1 MTNKEIQYNARLAVL
16 AYQTPESIQWK
27 DYKLS
32 WAKWIEHKP
41 SDTQGFVA
49 IKNRTIFVVF
59 RGSESKKDFQNDG
72 SVQKVPFIKE
82 GEKVHIG
89 FKSCW
94 EPVAEDVYFA
104 ISEASERMSTVDSV
118 VVCGHSLGGAVATL
132 MAYSIKNRF
141 YGFHVE
147 CCTIGSP
154 RVGNKVFK
162 QNFDKSGIES
172 IRVVHNNDLVTH
184 TPYIG
189 FQHVNFQLRL
199 DSEGNVKK
207 GENTIGYLWD
217 YIKSIFTG
225 ENLKDHMGENYMS
238 AIDKW
243 VEK

>member
-1 MTNKEIQYNARLAVL
+1 MTNKEIQYNAGLAVL
-16 AYQTPESIQWK
+16 AYQTQESIDWENH
-27 DYKLS
+27 KLGLV
-32 WAKWIEHKP
+32 KWIEHKP

-49 IKNRTIFVVF
+49 IKNRRIYVVF

-72 SVQKVPFIKE
+72 SIQKVPFIKE

-94 EPVAEDVYFA
+94 EPVAEDVYSA
-104 ISEASERMSTVDSV
+104 IREANEGMSTVDSV
-118 VVCGHSLGGAVATL
+118 VVCGHSLGGAIATL
-132 MAYSIKNRF
+132 MAYSIKDRF

-162 QNFDKSGIES
+162 QNFDKSDIES

-199 DSEGNVKK
+199 DSDGNVKK
-207 GENTIGYLWD
+207 GENTLGYFWD
-217 YIKSIFTG
+217 YIKSLFSG
-225 ENLKDHMGENYMS
+225 ETIKDHMGENYMS

-243 VEK
+243 INK

>member
-1 MTNKEIQYNARLAVL
+1 MTNKEIQYNAGLAVL
-16 AYQTPESIQWK
+16 AYQTPESIQWN
-27 DYKLS
+27 DYKIS
-32 WAKWIEHKP
+32 WSKWIEHKP

-49 IKNRTIFVVF
+49 IKNRTIYVVF
-59 RGSESKKDFQNDG
+59 RGSESKKDFQNDA
-72 SVQKVPFIKE
+72 SIQKVPFIKE

-89 FKSCW
+89 FKSSW
-94 EPVAEDVYFA
+94 EPVAEDVYLA

-199 DSEGNVKK
+199 DSDGNVKK
-207 GENTIGYLWD
+207 GDGTLGYLWD

-225 ENLKDHMGENYMS
+225 ENIKDHMGENYMK
-238 AIDKW
+238 AINKWADK
-243 VEK
+243 

>member
-1 MTNKEIQYNARLAVL
+1 MTKKEIQYNAELAVL
-16 AYQTPESIQWK
+16 AYQAPESIQWN
-27 DYKLS
+27 DYKIIWS
-32 WAKWIEHKP
+32 KWIEHKP

-49 IKNRTIFVVF
+49 IKNRTIYVVF
-59 RGSESKKDFQNDG
+59 RGSESKKDFQNDA

-94 EPVAEDVYFA
+94 EPVVEDVYLA

-132 MAYSIKNRF
+132 MAYSVKNRF

-199 DSEGNVKK
+199 DSDGNVKK
-207 GENTIGYLWD
+207 GDGTLGYLWD
-217 YIKSIFTG
+217 YVKSIFTG
-225 ENLKDHMGENYMS
+225 ENIKDHMGENYMG
-238 AIDKW
+238 AINKWADK
-243 VEK
+243 

>member
-1 MTNKEIQYNARLAVL
+1 MTKKEIQYNAGLAVL
-16 AYQTPESIQWK
+16 AYQAPESIDWMK
-27 DYKLS
+27 YKLS
-32 WAKWIEHKP
+32 WVKWIEHKP

-49 IKNRTIFVVF
+49 IKNRTIYVVF
-59 RGSESKKDFQNDG
+59 RGSESKKDFQNDA
-72 SVQKVPFIKE
+72 SVQKVPFIKD

-89 FKSCW
+89 FKSSW
-94 EPVAEDVYFA
+94 EPVCEDVYAA
-104 ISEASERMSTVDSV
+104 ISEGSERMVTVDNL

-132 MAYSIKNRF
+132 MAYSIKKRF

-162 QNFDKSGIES
+162 QNFDKSGIDS

-189 FQHVNFQLRL
+189 FQHVNFQLRI
-199 DSEGNVKK
+199 DDEGNVKK
-207 GENTIGYLWD
+207 GENTLGYYWD

-225 ENLKDHMGENYMS
+225 ENIKDHMGENYMS

-243 VEK
+243 ADK

>member
-1 MTNKEIQYNARLAVL
+1 MTKKEIKYNAGLAVL
-16 AYQTPESIQWK
+16 AYQTQESINWK
-27 DYKLS
+27 DHKLGLV
-32 WAKWIEHKP
+32 KWIEHKP

-49 IKNRTIFVVF
+49 IKNRTIYVVF
-59 RGSESKKDFQNDG
+59 RGSESKKDFQNDA

-94 EPVAEDVYFA
+94 EPVAEDVYVA
-104 ISEASERMSTVDSV
+104 INEARDLMSTVDNL

-132 MAYSIKNRF
+132 MAHSIKDRF
-141 YGFHVE
+141 YGYHVE

-189 FQHVNFQLRL
+189 FQHVNFQLRI
-199 DSEGNVKK
+199 DDEGNVKK
-207 GENTIGYLWD
+207 GENTLGYFWD

>member
-1 MTNKEIQYNARLAVL
+1 MTNKEIQYNAGLAVL
-16 AYQTPESIQWK
+16 AYQTQESIDWENH
-27 DYKLS
+27 KLGLV
-32 WAKWIEHKP
+32 KWIEHKP

-49 IKNRTIFVVF
+49 IKNRRIYVVF
-59 RGSESKKDFQNDG
+59 RGSESKKDFQNDA

-89 FKSCW
+89 FKSSW
-94 EPVAEDVYFA
+94 EPVAEDVYSA
-104 ISEASERMSTVDSV
+104 IREANEGMGTVDSV

-141 YGFHVE
+141 YGYHVE

-199 DSEGNVKK
+199 DSDGNVKK
-207 GENTIGYLWD
+207 GENTLGYFWD
-217 YIKSIFTG
+217 YIKSLFSG
-225 ENLKDHMGENYMS
+225 ETIKDHMGENYMS

-243 VEK
+243 VNK